1 MNKTIKFAIGVVL
14 LVTGLVLAPAPAE
27 AQDQA
32 GIAGTIED
40 TAGLVLP
47 GVTVTAE
54 SESLLAPRAGVS
66 DGAGNYA
73 IQQLPPGTYAVVF
86 TLEGFGT
93 VRREGIVLQ
102 GSFVADI
109 DASLAVG
116 GVAETVV
123 VTGEAPLVDVR
134 STRQQNVLTADRV
147 NVLPGAASI
156 FQAAQYVPGVVIAG
170 PYGSRPEL
178 HGSDAADG
186 LPSLDG
192 IQTGGQLQGRSEW
205 SGGVGTVTNEAI
217 VTEVVFDISS
227 QNAEYAQSG
236 MRTNVVPK
244 SGGNNFSYNMFATG
258 TRARFQSDNQSQEL
272 KDQGFAFAPTAFSYS
287 LNPAIGGPIVENKL
301 WFYASM
307 LQGKSMNA

>member
-1 MNKTIKFAIGVVL
+1 MWSSAGAAELPRRVWENAMNKTIKLAVGVVL

-116 GVAETVV
+116 GGGARLRRALGSLHRSAAPGILLSCGPRANASARSRVLDPLPQQLETVLHLGDV
-123 VTGEAPLVDVR
+123 VVDGR
-134 STRQQNVLTADRV
+134 ATRQDVLCD
-147 NVLPGAASI
+147 
-156 FQAAQYVPGVVIAG
+156 
-170 PYGSRPEL
+170 
-178 HGSDAADG
+178 
-186 LPSLDG
+186 
-192 IQTGGQLQGRSEW
+192 
-205 SGGVGTVTNEAI
+205 
-217 VTEVVFDISS
+217 
-227 QNAEYAQSG
+227 
-236 MRTNVVPK
+236 
-244 SGGNNFSYNMFATG
+244 FS
-258 TRARFQSDNQSQEL
+258 
-272 KDQGFAFAPTAFSYS
+272 
-287 LNPAIGGPIVENKL
+287 
-301 WFYASM
+301 W
-307 LQGKSMNA
+307 

>member
-1 MNKTIKFAIGVVL
+1 MWSSAGAAELPRRVWENAMNKTIKLAVGVVL

-66 DGAGNYA
+66 DGSGNYA

-156 FQAAQYVPGVVIAG
+156 FQAAQYV
-170 PYGSRPEL
+170 
-178 HGSDAADG
+178 
-186 LPSLDG
+186 
-192 IQTGGQLQGRSEW
+192 GGHR
-205 SGGVGTVTNEAI
+205 
-217 VTEVVFDISS
+217 
-227 QNAEYAQSG
+227 
-236 MRTNVVPK
+236 
-244 SGGNNFSYNMFATG
+244 
-258 TRARFQSDNQSQEL
+258 RA
-272 KDQGFAFAPTAFSYS
+272 
-287 LNPAIGGPIVENKL
+287 L
-301 WFYASM
+301 W
-307 LQGKSMNA
+307 